1 MRRIGTK
8 HARLGMVLTRPVF
21 DHRGYLLLE
30 QGSEMNRQDM
40 AILASRNV
48 PEIFIED
55 PRTPDVV
62 VKPVIAPELESS
74 TVQALKSLINH
85 VEKTGEFDDGLLQT
99 LQQALNS
106 MVREMFPQVLG
117 EANVSGSHLVEE
129 FDYVQPTRVA
139 CLSMLIGRK
148 LDSGIL
154 DTANIG
160 MAALLMNLGEAMK
173 AQEDEVDWTSG
184 PQSDETD
191 EAEVPVLSDGE
202 KEDKEHP
209 QKTADALMKTK
220 RFDPE
225 SIEGALHHHE
235 RWDGSG
241 YPSGLSREQISPFA
255 RIIAIADTF
264 YDLVSVK
271 ADRPAYMPHEAVEY
285 ILAYTGEL
293 FDPKLVNLFTS
304 IVPLYPTG
312 TTVKLNTGETGVV
325 ADANA
330 GFVGRPVV
338 RICSHG
344 GTNAVRKPY
353 DINLTSPQHQAQL
366 VIEVDPFLESV

>member
-1 MRRIGTK
+1 
-8 HARLGMVLTRPVF
+8 
-21 DHRGYLLLE
+21 
-30 QGSEMNRQDM
+30 MNRQDM

-62 VKPVIAPELESS
+62 VKPIIAPELEAS
-74 TVQALKSLINH
+74 TVQALKALVNH
-85 VEKTGEFDDGLLQT
+85 IEKTGDLDDSLLQT
-99 LQQALNS
+99 MQQSLNS
-106 MVREMFPQVLG
+106 MVREMFPAVLG
-117 EANVSGSHLVEE
+117 EANASGCHLVEE
-129 FDYVQPTRVA
+129 FEFVQPTRVA

-148 LDSGIL
+148 LESGIL

-160 MAALLMNLGEAMK
+160 MAALLMNLGKIGGMEEEA
-173 AQEDEVDWTSG
+173 DWSSG
-184 PQSDETD
+184 PQSDEPPALD
-191 EAEVPVLSDGE
+191 DSVGAE
-202 KEDKEHP
+202 EDHNHP
-209 QKTADALMKTK
+209 TKTADILMKTK

-225 SIEGALHHHE
+225 TIEGALHHHE

-241 YPSGLSREQISPFA
+241 FPSGLSREQISPFA

-271 ADRPAYMPHEAVEY
+271 PDRPAYMPHEAVEY

-293 FDPKLVNLFTS
+293 FDPKLVNLFTK

-312 TTVKLNTGETGVV
+312 ITVKLNTGETGFV

-330 GFVGRPVV
+330 GFMGRPVIRV
-338 RICSHG
+338 CSHG
-344 GTNAVRKPY
+344 GTNTVRRPY
-353 DINLTSPQHQAQL
+353 DINLTSPQHQSRL
-366 VIEVDPFLESV
+366 VVEVDPFLESI